1 MQRSIEEE
9 ARRPDKEEDEDE
21 ATREEGL
28 TVETD
33 GTEEA
38 AAEILEAA
46 LEMEE
51 DKDSKGEEVVSVN
64 LRALRAIEF
73 LTQEVE
79 PSGTMLVDACN
90 GFKYLSRFVILWTVQ
105 HLWSEGARFLFNC
118 YRYWAQILLHQ
129 LGEPPVTILS

>member
-51 DKDSKGEEVVSVN
+51 DKDSKGGEVVSVN

-73 LTQEVE
+73 LTQDAE
-79 PSGTMLVDACN
+79 PSGPILAGAHK
-90 GFKYLSRFVILWTVQ
+90 GFNKLSHLEILWTVR
-105 HLWSEGARFLFNC
+105 HRWPAGARFAFNC
-118 YRYWAQILLHQ
+118 YRRWAQLLFRHP
-129 LGEPPVTILS
+129 G